1 MSINNKILEKIK
13 NDISYKN
20 TKLLIVTK
28 TRSQEDI
35 KQLIKMG
42 YSDFAENRVQ
52 EAQEKFIDILPDKDI
67 KLNLIGPLQSNK
79 VKQALKLFDTIQSVD
94 REKIVN
100 ELVKHLDIGSRTK
113 NFYIQINIGEE
124 PQKSGVMPSDFETL
138 YQYCINKKLK
148 ISGIMCIPPQN
159 EDPRPFFEEM
169 NKIKNSINE
178 KLTLSMGMSSDY
190 KIALDYQTDEIRIG
204 SLIFS

>member
-1 MSINNKILEKIK
+1 
-13 NDISYKN
+13 
-20 TKLLIVTK
+20 
-28 TRSQEDI
+28 
-35 KQLIKMG
+35 MG

-52 EAQEKFIDILPDKDI
+52 EAQEKYIDILPNTDI

-100 ELVKHLDIGSRTK
+100 EVAKHLDINSRTK

-124 PQKSGVMPSDFETL
+124 PQKSGIMPSDFETF
-138 YQYCINKKLK
+138 YQYCVNKKLK
-148 ISGIMCIPPQN
+148 ISGIMCIPPQS
-159 EDPRPFFEEM
+159 EDPRPFFEKM
-169 NKIKNSINE
+169 NKIRNSTNE
-178 KLTLSMGMSSDY
+178 KLILSMGMSSDY
-190 KIALDYQTDEIRIG
+190 KIALDHQTDEIRIG

>member
-13 NDISYKN
+13 NDISVKN

-35 KQLIKMG
+35 NQLIKMG

-100 ELVKHLDIGSRTK
+100 ELANHLDSSSRTK

-124 PQKSGVMPSDFETL
+124 PQKSGVMPSDFETF

-190 KIALDYQTDEIRIG
+190 KMALDYHTDEIRIG

>member
-52 EAQEKFIDILPDKDI
+52 EAQEKFIDILPNKDI

-100 ELVKHLDIGSRTK
+100 ELAKHLDISSRTK

-124 PQKSGVMPSDFETL
+124 PQKSGVMPSDFETF

-178 KLTLSMGMSSDY
+178 KLILSMGMSSDY
-190 KIALDYQTDEIRIG
+190 KIALDHHTDEIRIG